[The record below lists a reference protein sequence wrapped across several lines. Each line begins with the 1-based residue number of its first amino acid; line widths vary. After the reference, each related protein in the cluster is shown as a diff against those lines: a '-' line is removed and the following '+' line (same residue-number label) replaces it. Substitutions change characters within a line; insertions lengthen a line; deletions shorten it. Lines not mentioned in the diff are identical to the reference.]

1 MTRRALKHL
10 TRMAL
15 FALVVL
21 AGVAPAAA
29 QSAADEQ
36 AVREVADRFKL
47 AWNTHDMNVLGSI
60 TTDDVDFVNV
70 AGLHWKGR
78 EQVVREHA
86 ERHKVRFRN
95 SVWTNNTIAVQFL
108 RPDMALVH
116 IEWQTHGDLDF
127 DLKPWPPRKGIFS
140 WLVMKTGVDWKIRSV
155 QNTDS
160 TAPPRPDNKN

>member
-1 MTRRALKHL
+1 LTHL
-10 TRMAL
+10 TRITL
-15 FALVVL
+15 LTLVMIG
-21 AGVAPAAA
+21 GVVPASG

-36 AVREVADRFKL
+36 AIRDVVTRFEV

-60 TTDDVDFVNV
+60 TTEDVDFVNV

-78 EQVVREHA
+78 VQVVKEHA
-86 ERHKVRFRN
+86 ERHKVRFKN
-95 SVWTNNTIAVQFL
+95 SVMMSKAVGVQFL

-116 IEWQTHGDLDF
+116 IDWETHGDLDF

-140 WLVMKTGVDWKIRSV
+140 WLMLKSGGDWKIRAD

-160 TAPPRPDNKN
+160 TVPLSLGTTKIQK